1 MVHAAS
7 VRASAG
13 SGPLQSPETEN
24 PPQTGLSEN
33 KRQGGGRGE
42 QKHVTVTRATCG
54 GAHGRVP
61 ESWLLCA
68 VPKKAAVRGVGSFC
82 LVEGAE
88 CEGSLPQVTCG
99 LSPGEGRA
107 G

>member
-24 PPQTGLSEN
+24 EN
-33 KRQGGGRGE
+33 KRRGGGRGE
-42 QKHVTVTRATCG
+42 QKHVTVTRATRG

-61 ESWLLCA
+61 ECA
-68 VPKKAAVRGVGSFC
+68 VPK
-82 LVEGAE
+82 EGAVPRRRKLRAWWKE
-88 CEGSLPQVTCG
+88 
-99 LSPGEGRA
+99 PGVRA
-107 G
+107 ACLR